1 MGYKIISTIL
11 FFTLI
16 LSSFYAVTIT
26 DLNTQITNSSVQ
38 VQTLTAQI
46 SSMNQTLLALQ
57 TNLETFEAKAITN
70 DDMPAIFA
78 DVDKHARSAEQQIVT
93 YILVIVLFAF
103 AVMAYGKA
111 QKWW

>member
-1 MGYKIISTIL
+1 M
-11 FFTLI
+11 

-46 SSMNQTLLALQ
+46 SSMNQSLIEMQ
-57 TNLETFEAKAITN
+57 TKFDAFEAKAITN
-70 DDMPAIFA
+70 EDMPAIFA
-78 DVDKHARSAEQQIVT
+78 DVDKHAQSAEQKIVT
-93 YILVIVLFAF
+93 YELVIVLFAF